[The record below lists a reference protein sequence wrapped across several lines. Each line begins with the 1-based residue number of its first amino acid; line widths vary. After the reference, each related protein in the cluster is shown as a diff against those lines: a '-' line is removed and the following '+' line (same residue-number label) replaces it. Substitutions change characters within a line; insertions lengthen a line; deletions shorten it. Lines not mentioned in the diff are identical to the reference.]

1 MEAAPRSGFVTT
13 GAGLRRDEPAMRL
26 YEKAK
31 RLGVWNPSDIDLTQ
45 DVQDWQKL
53 DERERDL
60 MLRVTSLFLAGEEG
74 ITVDLLPLVMAIA
87 REGRLEEEL
96 YLTTF
101 LWEEGKHVDFFS
113 RFLDEVAQPDGE
125 LHGYLTP
132 SYRAIFY
139 EALPEAMSAL
149 VADPSPEAQVRASV
163 TYNMIVEGVLAETGY
178 HAYFEALERND
189 LLPGLREGVQLIK
202 RDEARH
208 IAYGIFLLSRLI
220 AEHADLW
227 PVAQSRM
234 LELLEPALGVVEETF
249 ALYDP
254 MPFGL
259 ELDDFLGFATSQFS
273 KRIERVERGAQTRS
287 LELVYELAHADI
299 EAG

>member
-1 MEAAPRSGFVTT
+1 
-13 GAGLRRDEPAMRL
+13 MRL

-31 RLGVWNPSDIDLTQ
+31 RLGVWNPSDIDFTQ
-45 DVQDWQKL
+45 DVLDWQEL

-74 ITVDLLPLVMAIA
+74 VTVDLLPLVMAIA

-113 RFLDEVAQPDGE
+113 RFLVEVAQPGSE
-125 LHGYLTP
+125 LHDYLTP
-132 SYRAIFY
+132 SYRSIFY

-149 VADPSPEAQVRASV
+149 VADSSPRAQVLASV

-220 AEHADLW
+220 AEHTDLW

-259 ELDDFLGFATSQFS
+259 VLDDFLGFATSQFS
-273 KRIERVERGAQTRS
+273 KRMERIERGAQARS
-287 LELVYELAHADI
+287 LELVYELAHADV
-299 EAG
+299 EDP